1 MVENG
6 LRNNNK
12 LFQDSLYH
20 SARSFVGQRLPTKSL
35 LAPEQVHAPGSMM
48 YNTDNTNIYWTDAL
62 SWRKIFGVGPN
73 GEVCLV
79 DADGDTSVCVDDGK
93 DNDTIVLTTPA
104 AGGYA
109 ATIGTAGMDVDTTGQ
124 VNLDSS
130 QAAATAIVLNA
141 SNAAGGIDVD
151 AGTGGVDVDTTGQ
164 VNLTSSQAA
173 ANAIVLNASNAAG
186 GMDVDTGTG
195 GYTLDTTGGFSIDSS
210 STTVGSNISTVG
222 APGVDLLVDSQ
233 LGSLRLRGGENAS
246 DAIEIVAIFGGINI
260 SSSSTPGNDIDITS
274 VGSSIN
280 IISAE
285 NTSDSL
291 VISALLGGVDILA
304 NGTAGEDI
312 DIVATGSSV
321 NISSTENASDAVV
334 IRATLGGID
343 ILASGAS
350 AGEDIDITATGS
362 SVNVTS
368 TESATDAIV
377 LNATLGGIDILASGA
392 AAGEDIDIT
401 ATGSSVN
408 VTSTESATDA
418 IVLNATLGG
427 IDILASGASAGEDID
442 ITATGS
448 SVNVTSTENTA
459 AAIYLHADGGTAE
472 TIRIHSDQGTSAT
485 SIDIESDVGG
495 ISIGAGTRVDIDT
508 ATGDIL
514 LTAALG
520 RIELTASDAFSD
532 AIRLNAA
539 VGGIEVL
546 ATKGLD
552 LFGAS
557 AALNSV
563 RINASNAAGGID
575 IDAGTGGITIDST
588 GSIRVIS
595 TENTSDA
602 VVIRATLGGIDIL
615 ATGASAGEDID
626 ITATGS
632 SVNITATEN
641 TAAAIYLHANGG
653 TSETIRIHS
662 DQGTSKNS
670 IDIESDLGGITLTP
684 ASSSCVVL
692 AGTAQVD
699 GPFYRSPT
707 RYYLEEFFKQTPGMN
722 ADLQNSLESVRVP
735 RNRDFEIVPGSGS
748 STDDVTFS
756 ATKAGIQLQSDG
768 ELVATVVIGPHLDA
782 SQTAWTNVLWGTE
795 NQTEWECAVV
805 TDTTITTDTILWAG
819 LKLTS
824 VHGIAT
830 DADQVYFR
838 FSDPDVNTNW
848 RAITSIANVDTNT
861 DTSVAVVADTVYRF
875 RIAIDSSRLA
885 RFYIN
890 ENLVHTT
897 TALTDDVDFIPYVGV
912 IGSEG
917 NATALVL
924 CYEKISRVLFE

>member
-350 AGEDIDITATGS
+350 
-362 SVNVTS
+362 
-368 TESATDAIV
+368 
-377 LNATLGGIDILASGA
+377 
-392 AAGEDIDIT
+392 AGEDIDIT